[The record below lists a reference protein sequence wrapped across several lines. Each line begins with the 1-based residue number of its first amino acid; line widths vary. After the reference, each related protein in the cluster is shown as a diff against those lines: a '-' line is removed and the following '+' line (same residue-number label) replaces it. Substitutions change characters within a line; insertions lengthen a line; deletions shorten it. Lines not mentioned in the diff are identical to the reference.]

1 MEERTIRMK
10 FGKAFTY
17 IFDDPNWTSK
27 LLAPVFITLIPVI
40 GILVAVGYY
49 LDLTRNVSRGE
60 PYPLPNFDFGPQ
72 LARGF
77 KWFVIQLIYGI
88 PMVVLS
94 VFLVPFIVDIVN
106 KSDKGITA
114 TFSIFMVVAL
124 GLLILGI
131 GLLIS
136 LIIPVAQANFA
147 NKDTIRSGLAF
158 REIFRMLGNKFS
170 AWLFVYLGF
179 IIAGFIA
186 PLGSAVVVV
195 GVLITNAYGHLLT
208 AYLLG
213 EAYRVSE
220 TKVVQQVPVY

>member
-158 REIFRMLGNKFS
+158 REIFRMLGNKFRVMS
-170 AWLFVYLGF
+170 QHMVSTPIAELHRDQVQEDRRGEPDFSMEIR
-179 IIAGFIA
+179 IILQEELPWG
-186 PLGSAVVVV
+186 GSAK
-195 GVLITNAYGHLLT
+195 
-208 AYLLG
+208 
-213 EAYRVSE
+213 R
-220 TKVVQQVPVY
+220 